1 MKIGSSLKNIFL
13 LIISIIFSVIFMEV
27 IIRLFF
33 EISGKKRLF
42 KADPV
47 IGWIPKENVK
57 YTKKLLSSTK
67 REYKVNY
74 STDNNGFRFISEKK
88 GINSKSNPRKRIL
101 VIGDSFTGG
110 LYSSDDKSW
119 FAYLDEGLNLDV
131 FAYGIPGSGTLQQW
145 LVYKNLK
152 KIIKPDILLI
162 QACTNDIFNDSL
174 EYSYKTISRNQALR
188 APYLKD
194 EKIYYRDEIYVKI
207 YRFLLNRS
215 NFFYLV
221 DYQLSVLQS
230 KFFNVKDLL
239 NDENLDKAIANWE
252 KIYSNYINEV
262 KNDGVQEIWSVN
274 CGSSIDP
281 RIEIKNFNTW
291 ISSSKKN
298 DLRIFVKPNDKIYQE
313 FLNNKDVY
321 VLGGGHLS
329 DIGNKI
335 FGKSLVEEI
344 KLKKINI
351 LNN

>member
-1 MKIGSSLKNIFL
+1 MRIGSSLKNIFL

-42 KADPV
+42 RADPV
-47 IGWIPKENVK
+47 IGWIPKENIK
-57 YTKKLLSSTK
+57 YTKKLFSSKK
-67 REYKVNY
+67 REYFVNY
-74 STDNNGFRFISEKK
+74 STDNNGFRFHSKK
-88 GINSKSNPRKRIL
+88 IDINIKSKPRKRIL

-110 LYSSDDKSW
+110 LYSSDDESW
-119 FAYLDEGLNLDV
+119 FAYLDKGLNLDV

-145 LVYKNLK
+145 MVYKNLK

-162 QACTNDIFNDSL
+162 QTCTNDIFNDSL

-194 EKIYYRDEIYVKI
+194 KKIYYRDEMYVKI

-215 NFFYLV
+215 NFFYLI

-230 KFFNVKDLL
+230 KFFKVNDFLT
-239 NDENLDKAIANWE
+239 DENLDKATANWE
-252 KIYSNYINEV
+252 YIYSSYINEV
-262 KNDGVQEIWSVN
+262 KNDGVQEIWSIN
-274 CGSSIDP
+274 CKSSIDP
-281 RIEIKNFNTW
+281 EIEIKNFKTW
-291 ISSSKKN
+291 VSSSKKN
-298 DLRIFVKPNDKIYQE
+298 NVEIFVKSNDKIYQE
-313 FLNNKDVY
+313 FLNKKDVY

-344 KLKKINI
+344 KSKKNKFIK
-351 LNN
+351 